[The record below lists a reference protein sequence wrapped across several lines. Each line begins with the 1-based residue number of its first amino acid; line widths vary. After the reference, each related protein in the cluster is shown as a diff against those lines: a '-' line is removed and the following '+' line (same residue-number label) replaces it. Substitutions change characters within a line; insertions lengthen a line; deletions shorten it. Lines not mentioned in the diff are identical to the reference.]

1 LVKSLSETYP
11 DFGLARG
18 PVDVQRY
25 VDGRVHVVVDAAV
38 VELTGVEL
46 AEVAPLPVHGRH

>member
-1 LVKSLSETYP
+1 MKSLSETYP